1 MEDREWLDMSARMA
15 NRGLRMQNLAPYRSQ
30 QTMATLHRFVRLFW
44 VCLISFFACWPT
56 DASSSPK
63 IVVID
68 PGHGGA
74 ADAGSDA
81 ARNKSTN
88 NNATSATLHIKEKD
102 LTLTLSKLIVER
114 IDTSEAAA
122 QGRIK
127 AVLTRRDDS
136 NIDFA
141 KRAGVAAQAN
151 GSCYVAIHFNSDNSQ
166 RVSGPRAV
174 IQQRSRN
181 PNYEADE
188 AFGRALARA
197 VERVSKTFRPAT
209 PGASVHDDHEL
220 HNGWGSYL
228 FHQLSLNPKTKLI
241 PSCHL
246 EVEFLDNRDLERLFF
261 VDRKEEIFAAWASAI
276 ANELIR
282 QTLAAE

>member
-1 MEDREWLDMSARMA
+1 MI
-15 NRGLRMQNLAPYRSQ
+15 
-30 QTMATLHRFVRLFW
+30 ATLNRFVRLLCVW
-44 VCLISFFACWPT
+44 LIPLCVSWPT

-63 IVVID
+63 TVVID

-74 ADAGSDA
+74 ADAGSDSA
-81 ARNKSTN
+81 KNKSTN
-88 NNATSATLHIKEKD
+88 NNATSATLRIKEKD
-102 LTLTLSKLIVER
+102 LTLTLSKLIAER
-114 IDTSEAAA
+114 INSSEAAA
-122 QGRIK
+122 QGKIK
-127 AVLTRRDDS
+127 AVLTRQVDN

-141 KRAGVAAQAN
+141 KRAGVAAHAN
-151 GSCYVAIHFNSDNSQ
+151 ASCYVAIHFNSDNSQ

-188 AFGRALARA
+188 GFGRALAKA
-197 VERVSKTFRPAT
+197 VERASKTFRPQT
-209 PGASVHDDHEL
+209 PAASVHDDHEL

-228 FHQLSLNPKTKLI
+228 FHQLSLSPKTKLI

-246 EVEFLDNRDLERLFF
+246 EVEFLDNRDLEQPFF
-261 VDRKEEIFAAWASAI
+261 VDRKDEIFAAWASAI

-282 QTLAAE
+282 QTLTAAPE

>member
-1 MEDREWLDMSARMA
+1 MMIIP
-15 NRGLRMQNLAPYRSQ
+15 NQ
-30 QTMATLHRFVRLFW
+30 FVRLLC
-44 VCLISFFACWPT
+44 VCLLSLSACWPT
-56 DASSSPK
+56 DALSSPK

-81 ARNKSTN
+81 AKNKSTN

-102 LTLTLSKLIVER
+102 LALTLSKLIAER
-114 IDTSEAAA
+114 IDSSEAAA
-122 QGRIK
+122 HGKIR
-127 AVLTRRDDS
+127 AVLTRHDDS
-136 NIDFA
+136 NVDFA
-141 KRAGVAAQAN
+141 RRADVAAQGSA
-151 GSCYVAIHFNSDNSQ
+151 SCYVAIHFNSDNSQ

-181 PNYEADE
+181 PNYETDE
-188 AFGRALARA
+188 GFGRGLAKA
-197 VERVSKTFRPAT
+197 IERVSKTFRPQT
-209 PGASVHDDHEL
+209 PAASVHDDHEL

-228 FHQLSLNPKTKLI
+228 FHQLNLNPKTKLI

-261 VDRKEEIFAAWASAI
+261 VDRKDEIFAAWASAI
-276 ANELIR
+276 SSELIR
-282 QTLAAE
+282 QMLAAE

>member
-1 MEDREWLDMSARMA
+1 MQMEDEIICPSTAETNM
-15 NRGLRMQNLAPYRSQ
+15 
-30 QTMATLHRFVRLFW
+30 MATLNRFASLFCI
-44 VCLISFFACWPT
+44 CLSSLFASWPA
-56 DASSSPK
+56 DAAGSPK

-74 ADAGSDA
+74 VDAGSDA
-81 ARNKSTN
+81 ARTKSTN

-102 LTLTLSKLIVER
+102 LALTLSKLIAER
-114 IDTSEAAA
+114 INNSEAAG
-122 QGRIK
+122 QGKIK
-127 AVLTRRDDS
+127 AVLTRQNDS
-136 NIDFA
+136 NLDFS

-151 GSCYVAIHFNSDNSQ
+151 ANCYVAIHFNSDNSQ

-181 PNYEADE
+181 PNYETDE

-197 VERVSKTFRPAT
+197 VEKISKTFRPQT
-209 PGASVHDDHEL
+209 PAASVHDDHEL

-246 EVEFLDNRDLERLFF
+246 EVEFLDNRDLEHLFF
-261 VDRKEEIFAAWASAI
+261 VDRKDEIFAAWASAI

-282 QTLAAE
+282 QTLTAE

>member
-1 MEDREWLDMSARMA
+1 MTAGFIVPIVRRATSKA
-15 NRGLRMQNLAPYRSQ
+15 NLMTTSNQC
-30 QTMATLHRFVRLFW
+30 VRLFCA
-44 VCLISFFACWPT
+44 CLISLFVSWPT

-68 PGHGGA
+68 PGHGGG

-88 NNATSATLHIKEKD
+88 NNATSATLHLKEKD
-102 LTLTLSKLIVER
+102 LALTLSKLIAER
-114 IDTSEAAA
+114 IDKSEAAA
-122 QGRIK
+122 QGKIK

-136 NIDFA
+136 NLDFA

-181 PNYEADE
+181 PNYETDE

-197 VERVSKTFRPAT
+197 VEKVSKTFRPQT
-209 PGASVHDDHEL
+209 PAASVHDDHEL

-246 EVEFLDNRDLERLFF
+246 EVEFLDNRDLEHLFF
-261 VDRKEEIFAAWASAI
+261 VDRKDEIFAAWASAI

>member
-1 MEDREWLDMSARMA
+1 MENEDRGWRICPATAKTNMI
-15 NRGLRMQNLAPYRSQ
+15 
-30 QTMATLHRFVRLFW
+30 ATLNQFVRLFC
-44 VCLISFFACWPT
+44 VFLVSVFVSWPM
-56 DASSSPK
+56 DASSAPK

-74 ADAGSDA
+74 ADAGSDSA
-81 ARNKSTN
+81 KTKSTN
-88 NNATSATLHIKEKD
+88 NNATSATLHLKEKD
-102 LTLTLSKLIVER
+102 LALTLSKLIAER
-114 IDTSEAAA
+114 IDKSEAAA
-122 QGRIK
+122 QGKIK

-151 GSCYVAIHFNSDNSQ
+151 GNCYVAIHFNSDDSQ

-181 PNYEADE
+181 SNYDADE
-188 AFGRALARA
+188 RFARALARA
-197 VERVSKTFRPAT
+197 VEKVSKTFRSQTPA
-209 PGASVHDDHEL
+209 ALVHDDHEL

-228 FHQLSLNPKTKLI
+228 FHQLSLDPKTKLI

-246 EVEFLDNRDLERLFF
+246 EVEFLDNRDLEHLFF

-276 ANELIR
+276 ANELIH
-282 QTLAAE
+282 QTLITE

>member
-1 MEDREWLDMSARMA
+1 M
-15 NRGLRMQNLAPYRSQ
+15 
-30 QTMATLHRFVRLFW
+30 MATLNGFARVCC
-44 VCLISFFACWPT
+44 VCLISLCVSWPT

-74 ADAGSDA
+74 ANAGSDA

-88 NNATSATLHIKEKD
+88 NNATSATLHLKEKD
-102 LTLTLSKLIVER
+102 LALTLSKLIAER
-114 IDTSEAAA
+114 IDKSEAAA
-122 QGRIK
+122 QGKIK

-151 GSCYVAIHFNSDNSQ
+151 GNCYVAIHFNSDDSQ

-174 IQQRSRN
+174 VQQRSRN
-181 PNYEADE
+181 PNYETDE

-197 VERVSKTFRPAT
+197 VEKVSKTFRPQT

-228 FHQLSLNPKTKLI
+228 FHQLNLNPKTKLI
-241 PSCHL
+241 PACHL

-261 VDRKEEIFAAWASAI
+261 VDGKDKIFTAWASAI
-276 ANELIR
+276 ANEIIQQML
-282 QTLAAE
+282 TGE

>member
-1 MEDREWLDMSARMA
+1 
-15 NRGLRMQNLAPYRSQ
+15 
-30 QTMATLHRFVRLFW
+30 
-44 VCLISFFACWPT
+44 
-56 DASSSPK
+56 
-63 IVVID
+63 VVID

-81 ARNKSTN
+81 AKNKSTS
-88 NNATSATLHIKEKD
+88 NNATSATLRIKEKD
-102 LTLTLSKLIVER
+102 LTLTLSKLIAER
-114 IDTSEAAA
+114 INSSEAAA
-122 QGRIK
+122 QGKIK
-127 AVLTRRDDS
+127 AVLTRHDDS

-151 GSCYVAIHFNSDNSQ
+151 ASCYVAIHFNSDDSQ
-166 RVSGPRAV
+166 HVSGPRAV

-188 AFGRALARA
+188 GFARALAQA
-197 VERVSKTFRPAT
+197 VQKVSKTFRQTPA
-209 PGASVHDDHEL
+209 ASVQDDHEL

-228 FHQLSLNPKTKLI
+228 FHQLSLSPKTKLI

-261 VDRKEEIFAAWASAI
+261 VERKDEIFSAWASAI
-276 ANELIR
+276 ASELIR
-282 QTLAAE
+282 QMLAAE

>member
-1 MEDREWLDMSARMA
+1 MKMTP
-15 NRGLRMQNLAPYRSQ
+15 NQ
-30 QTMATLHRFVRLFW
+30 FVRLLCVF
-44 VCLISFFACWPT
+44 LLSLSACWPA
-56 DASSSPK
+56 DASGSPK
-63 IVVID
+63 IIVID

-81 ARNKSTN
+81 AKNKSTN

-102 LTLTLSKLIVER
+102 LALTLSKLVAER
-114 IDTSEAAA
+114 IESSEAGA
-122 QGRIK
+122 QGKIK
-127 AVLTRRDDS
+127 AVLTRHDDS

-141 KRAGVAAQAN
+141 RRADVAAQAN
-151 GSCYVAIHFNSDNSQ
+151 ASCYVAIHFNSDNSQ

-188 AFGRALARA
+188 RFGRSLARA
-197 VERVSKTFRPAT
+197 IERVSKTFRPQT
-209 PGASVHDDHEL
+209 PAASVHDDHEL

-228 FHQLSLNPKTKLI
+228 FHQLNLNPKTKLI

-246 EVEFLDNRDLERLFF
+246 EVEFLDNRDLEHLFF
-261 VDRKEEIFAAWASAI
+261 VDRKDEIFSAWASAI
-276 ANELIR
+276 SNELIR
-282 QTLAAE
+282 QMLTGE

>member
-1 MEDREWLDMSARMA
+1 MVTMKTTL
-15 NRGLRMQNLAPYRSQ
+15 NRV
-30 QTMATLHRFVRLFW
+30 VRLLC
-44 VCLISFFACWPT
+44 VCLIPLCVSWPT

-81 ARNKSTN
+81 ARNKSTS
-88 NNATSATLHIKEKD
+88 NNAISATLRIKEKD
-102 LTLTLSKLIVER
+102 LALTLSKLIAER
-114 IDTSEAAA
+114 IDKSEAAA
-122 QGRIK
+122 QGKIK
-127 AVLTRRDDS
+127 AVLTRADDS
-136 NIDFA
+136 NIDFS

-151 GSCYVAIHFNSDNSQ
+151 GNCYVAIHFNSDGSQ

-181 PNYEADE
+181 PNYDADE
-188 AFGRALARA
+188 GFGRALARA
-197 VERVSKTFRPAT
+197 VEKVSKTFRSQT

-228 FHQLSLNPKTKLI
+228 FHQLSLNQKTKLI

-261 VDRKEEIFAAWASAI
+261 VDRKDEIFAAWASAI

-282 QTLAAE
+282 QTLTAE